1 MRTLCCYKLPR
12 PTSRKMVRCLLDG
25 GSLGSFVHE
34 NVVKVQLPVTRQG
47 TLTLHTFGSS
57 APTTVSRNIVKL
69 SLENVWDKQQG
80 IEIEAVVTPKVCTAL
95 MKVPGEHIQM
105 EMKSR
110 GLQLAT

>member
-1 MRTLCCYKLPR
+1 
-12 PTSRKMVRCLLDG
+12 MVRCLLDG

-80 IEIEAVVTPKVCTAL
+80 IEIEAVVTPKVCSAL